1 MELLYVNNCDSGPDT
16 PTREFIPSH
25 PMTEASEG
33 AGDLESAG
41 NTVRDRD
48 YMLPPAGLSSR
59 MGSM

>member
-1 MELLYVNNCDSGPDT
+1 MELLYVNNCETGQDT
-16 PTREFIPSH
+16 PTRDFIPLH
-25 PMTEASEG
+25 PMTETSEG

-48 YMLPPAGLSSR
+48 YMLPSAGLSSR